1 MRVRGVDL
9 RGDVSRGVVFHLS
22 ALRSSVR
29 EVEAMD
35 IAVEVSVWVRVC
47 VVFVGCW
54 GSIGGPCMDL
64 TVRTGS
70 MGLQRSGV
78 RFIDAIGM
86 AHAGGEQC

>member
-9 RGDVSRGVVFHLS
+9 RGGVRRGVVFHSS
-22 ALRSSVR
+22 ALRFSVR

-35 IAVEVSVWVRVC
+35 VAVEVSVWVRVC

-64 TVRTGS
+64 TVRAGS
-70 MGLQRSGV
+70 MGL
-78 RFIDAIGM
+78 
-86 AHAGGEQC
+86 